1 MNGVWVRDENGALRR
16 ETIHRMGRRCR
27 NWDYRCDAVYLITL
41 VLADR
46 SRPILGR
53 LVIDEPAVLA
63 RGRASATAG
72 ATASAT
78 IDPET
83 VKAHVELSELGRLIE
98 DHWRKIGEFTPEIKP
113 LALQLMP
120 EHLHG
125 VLWVRRNMKKPL
137 GDALRGFK
145 SGATKIYRAWLG
157 KQGSPEDR
165 WTQLTA
171 GEVAPSPL
179 GDGVSLF
186 APGYVD
192 DILFDKQAFENGSAY
207 VLDNARRLAVKRL
220 FPEFFKVLRDVAVD
234 WRDSP
239 EDEERRARQSL
250 DGQGG
255 LVRLGRVSAG
265 GRFAA
270 IGNTFLLR
278 KPTLLQVQCSR
289 SDFGYRRAR
298 NAKGAL
304 ELVKDANGNKV
315 VDFTTAAFDEKLGD
329 LLAAAK
335 HGAVLVSPCVSDGE
349 KEIAARAFAAGASVV
364 TLQNKGFSPLYK
376 PGGQLFERC
385 AAGNLLM
392 LAPAAWPY
400 LPGEK
405 KITRVEALTL
415 NRIAQLICGTGSA
428 MINYRGAKIG
438 DVDAFVA
445 DAVAPLHLGAGKRSF
460 S

>member
-1 MNGVWVRDENGALRR
+1 MAEWVRDEHGALRR

-46 SRPILGR
+46 SRPLLGR
-53 LVIDEPAVLA
+53 LVIDEPKELA
-63 RGRASATAG
+63 RGRAG
-72 ATASAT
+72 ATAA
-78 IDPET
+78 DPES

-98 DHWRKIGEFTPEIKP
+98 EHWRKIGEFTPEIKP
-113 LALQLMP
+113 LVLQLMP

-145 SGATKIYRAWLG
+145 SGATKIYRAWLSG
-157 KQGSPEDR
+157 QVSPADGR
-165 WTQLTA
+165 AQPA
-171 GEVAPSPL
+171 A
-179 GDGVSLF
+179 GDGVALF

-220 FPEFFKVLRDVAVD
+220 FPEFFKVLRDVGVN
-234 WRDSP
+234 WRDAP
-239 EDEERRARQSL
+239 K
-250 DGQGG
+250 DGNAQ
-255 LVRLGRVSAG
+255 LGRASKG

-270 IGNTFLLR
+270 IGNTFLLKR
-278 KPTLLQVQCSR
+278 PTLLQVQCSR

-304 ELVKDANGNKV
+304 ELVKDAKGNKV
-315 VDFTTAAFDEKLGD
+315 VDFSTAAFDEKLGD

-376 PGGQLFERC
+376 PGGRLFERC

-405 KITRVEALTL
+405 RITRVEALTL
-415 NRIAQLICGTGSA
+415 NRIAQLICGGGAAT
-428 MINYRGAKIG
+428 INYRGAKLG
-438 DVDAFVA
+438 DVDALVA
-445 DAVAPLHLGAGKRSF
+445 DAVAPAPHGAGKDVKTRRDQ
-460 S
+460 

>member
-1 MNGVWVRDENGALRR
+1 MAEWVRDESGALRR

-53 LVIDEPAVLA
+53 LVIDEPKELA
-63 RGRASATAG
+63 RGRTSATAV
-72 ATASAT
+72 
-78 IDPET
+78 DPEA
-83 VKAHVELSELGRLIE
+83 VKAHIELSELGRLIE
-98 DHWRKIGEFTPEIKP
+98 EHWRKIGEFMPEIKP

-145 SGATKIYRAWLG
+145 SGATKIYRAWLAG
-157 KQGSPEDR
+157 QVSPEDGR
-165 WTQLTA
+165 AQQTT
-171 GEVAPSPL
+171 
-179 GDGVSLF
+179 GDGASLF

-220 FPEFFKVLRDVAVD
+220 FPEFFKVLRDVGVN
-234 WRDSP
+234 WRDAP
-239 EDEERRARQSL
+239 EDGRAQ
-250 DGQGG
+250 
-255 LVRLGRVSAG
+255 LGSASKG

-278 KPTLLQVQCSR
+278 KPVLLQVQCSR

-304 ELVKDANGNKV
+304 ELVKDAKGDKV
-315 VDFTTAAFDEKLGD
+315 VDFSTPAFDEKLGD

-376 PGGQLFERC
+376 PGGRLFEHC

-405 KITRVEALTL
+405 RITRVEALTL
-415 NRIAQLICGTGSA
+415 NRIAQLICGSGAAT
-428 MINYRGAKIG
+428 INYRGAKPG
-438 DVDAFVA
+438 DVDALVA
-445 DAVAPLHLGAGKRSF
+445 DAVAPAPHGDGRM
-460 S
+460 

>member
-1 MNGVWVRDENGALRR
+1 MNDEWVRDENGALRR

-53 LVIDEPAVLA
+53 LVIDEPKVLA
-63 RGRASATAG
+63 RGRSSATVGVTAT
-72 ATASAT
+72 TASAAV
-78 IDPET
+78 DPET
-83 VKAHVELSELGRLIE
+83 VKAHIELSELGRLIE

-113 LALQLMP
+113 LTLQLMP

-145 SGATKIYRAWLG
+145 SGATKIYRAWLAE
-157 KQGSPEDR
+157 QGLPEDGR
-165 WTQLTA
+165 VQLAT

-192 DILFDKQAFENGSAY
+192 DILFDKPAFENGSTY
-207 VLDNARRLAVKRL
+207 VLDNARRLAVKRC
-220 FPEFFKVLRDVAVD
+220 FPEFFKVLRDVAVN
-234 WRDSP
+234 WRVSP
-239 EDEERRARQSL
+239 EDGRA
-250 DGQGG
+250 
-255 LVRLGRVSAG
+255 RLGRVTTG
-265 GRFAA
+265 GRFSA
-270 IGNTFLLR
+270 IGNTFLLK

-289 SDFGYRRAR
+289 SDFGYRRIR

-304 ELVKDANGNKV
+304 ELVKDAKGKKV
-315 VDFTTAAFDEKLGD
+315 IDFTTAAFDEKLGD

-364 TLQNKGFSPLYK
+364 ALQNKGFSPLYK

-400 LPGEK
+400 MPGEK
-405 KITRVEALTL
+405 KITRIEAQTL
-415 NRIAQLICGTGSA
+415 NRIAQLICGTGA
-428 MINYRGAKIG
+428 ATINYRGAKLG

-445 DAVAPLHLGAGKRSF
+445 DAVAPIPHGAGRRQF
-460 S
+460 A

>member
-1 MNGVWVRDENGALRR
+1 MSGEWVRDENGALRR

-53 LVIDEPAVLA
+53 LVIDEPKELA
-63 RGRASATAG
+63 RGRASATPV
-72 ATASAT
+72 
-78 IDPET
+78 DPEA
-83 VKAHVELSELGRLIE
+83 VKAHIELSALGRLIE
-98 DHWRKIGEFTPEIKP
+98 EHWRKIGEFTPEIKP
-113 LALQLMP
+113 LAVQLMP

-157 KQGSPEDR
+157 GQGSPDDGRAQQTADDR
-165 WTQLTA
+165 
-171 GEVAPSPL
+171 
-179 GDGVSLF
+179 VSLF

-220 FPEFFKVLRDVAVD
+220 FPEFFKVLRDVAVN

-239 EDEERRARQSL
+239 DDGRAQL
-250 DGQGG
+250 G
-255 LVRLGRVSAG
+255 LG

-270 IGNTFLLR
+270 IGNTFLLK

-289 SDFGYRRAR
+289 SDFGYRRVR

-304 ELVKDANGNKV
+304 ELVKDAKGNKV

-415 NRIAQLICGTGSA
+415 NRIAQLICGSGAAT
-428 MINYRGAKIG
+428 INYRGAKLD
-438 DVDAFVA
+438 DVDALVA
-445 DAVAPLHLGAGKRSF
+445 DAVAPTPHGVGKEV
-460 S
+460 

>member
-1 MNGVWVRDENGALRR
+1 MAEWVRDESGALRR

-46 SRPILGR
+46 SRPVLGR
-53 LVIDEPAVLA
+53 LVIDEPKELA
-63 RGRASATAG
+63 RGRASATPV
-72 ATASAT
+72 
-78 IDPET
+78 DPET
-83 VKAHVELSELGRLIE
+83 VKAHIELSELGRLIE
-98 DHWRKIGEFTPEIKP
+98 EHWRKIGEFTPEIKP
-113 LALQLMP
+113 LAVQLMP

-125 VLWVRRNMKKPL
+125 VLWVQRNMKKPL

-145 SGATKIYRAWLG
+145 SGATKIYRAWLAG
-157 KQGSPEDR
+157 QVSPEDGR
-165 WTQLTA
+165 AQQTT
-171 GEVAPSPL
+171 
-179 GDGVSLF
+179 GDGASLF

-220 FPEFFKVLRDVAVD
+220 FPEFFKVLRDVAVN

-239 EDEERRARQSL
+239 DDGRAQ
-250 DGQGG
+250 
-255 LVRLGRVSAG
+255 LGSASKG

-278 KPTLLQVQCSR
+278 KPVLLQVQCSR
-289 SDFGYRRAR
+289 SDFGYRRVR

-304 ELVKDANGNKV
+304 ELVKDAKGDKV
-315 VDFTTAAFDEKLGD
+315 VDFSTPAFDEKLGD

-376 PGGQLFERC
+376 PGGRLFERC

-400 LPGEK
+400 LSGEK
-405 KITRVEALTL
+405 RITRIEALTL
-415 NRIAQLICGTGSA
+415 NRIAQLICGSGAAT
-428 MINYRGAKIG
+428 INYRGAKPG
-438 DVDAFVA
+438 DVDALVV
-445 DAVAPLHLGAGKRSF
+445 DAVASAPHGDRRM
-460 S
+460 

>member
-1 MNGVWVRDENGALRR
+1 MTIVWVRDENGALRR

-41 VLADR
+41 ALADR

-53 LVIDEPAVLA
+53 LVIDEPEMLA
-63 RGRASATAG
+63 RGLAGATAG
-72 ATASAT
+72 ATETTTSAA

-83 VKAHVELSELGRLIE
+83 VRAHIELSELGRLIE
-98 DHWRKIGEFTPEIKP
+98 DHWRRIGEFTPEIKP

-157 KQGSPEDR
+157 EQSSPEDGR
-165 WTQLTA
+165 AQLAA
-171 GEVAPSPL
+171 GEVAPSPP

-192 DILFDKQAFENGSAY
+192 DILFDKQAFENASAY

-220 FPEFFKVLRDVAVD
+220 FPEFFKVLRDVAVN

-239 EDEERRARQSL
+239 EDGRA
-250 DGQGG
+250 
-255 LVRLGRVSAG
+255 RLGRVSTG

-270 IGNTFLLR
+270 IGNTFLLK

-289 SDFGYRRAR
+289 SDFGYRRVC
-298 NAKGAL
+298 NAKGAFVL
-304 ELVKDANGNKV
+304 AKDAKGNKI
-315 VDFTTAAFDEKLGD
+315 VDFATTAFDEKLCD

-376 PGGQLFERC
+376 PGGRLFECC

-415 NRIAQLICGTGSA
+415 NRIAQLICGTGA
-428 MINYRGAKIG
+428 ATINYRGAKLN

-445 DAVAPLHLGAGKRSF
+445 DAVAPRSHGA
-460 S
+460 

>member
-1 MNGVWVRDENGALRR
+1 MSGEWVRDENGALRR

-53 LVIDEPAVLA
+53 LVIDEPKELA
-63 RGRASATAG
+63 RGWASATTAG
-72 ATASAT
+72 AA
-78 IDPET
+78 IDPEA
-83 VKAHVELSELGRLIE
+83 VKAHIELSALGRLIE
-98 DHWRKIGEFTPEIKP
+98 EHWRRIGEFTPEIKP
-113 LALQLMP
+113 LAVQLMP

-145 SGATKIYRAWLG
+145 SGATKIYRAWLSG
-157 KQGSPEDR
+157 QGSPDDGRAQQTSPEDGR
-165 WTQLTA
+165 AQQTA
-171 GEVAPSPL
+171 
-179 GDGVSLF
+179 DDRVSLF

-220 FPEFFKVLRDVAVD
+220 FPEFFKVLRDVAVN

-239 EDEERRARQSL
+239 EDGRAQQPAGGN
-250 DGQGG
+250 DGRAQPG
-255 LVRLGRVSAG
+255 LG

-270 IGNTFLLR
+270 ISNTFLLK

-289 SDFGYRRAR
+289 SDFGYRRLR

-304 ELVKDANGNKV
+304 ELVKDAKGNKI
-315 VDFTTAAFDEKLGD
+315 VDFATAAFDEKLGD

-385 AAGNLLM
+385 EAGNLLM

-415 NRIAQLICGTGSA
+415 NRIAQLICGSGAAT
-428 MINYRGAKIG
+428 INYRGAKLD
-438 DVDAFVA
+438 DVDALVA
-445 DAVAPLHLGAGKRSF
+445 DAVAPTPHGVGKEV
-460 S
+460 

>member
-1 MNGVWVRDENGALRR
+1 MSGKWVRDENGALRR

-53 LVIDEPAVLA
+53 LVIDEPKGLA
-63 RGRASATAG
+63 RGRASATPVA
-72 ATASAT
+72 
-78 IDPET
+78 PEA
-83 VKAHVELSELGRLIE
+83 VKAHIELSELGRRIE
-98 DHWRKIGEFTPEIKP
+98 EHWRKIGEFTPEIKP
-113 LALQLMP
+113 LAVQLMP

-145 SGATKIYRAWLG
+145 SGATKIYRAWLSG
-157 KQGSPEDR
+157 QTSPDDGRAQQTADDR
-165 WTQLTA
+165 
-171 GEVAPSPL
+171 
-179 GDGVSLF
+179 VSLF

-192 DILFDKQAFENGSAY
+192 DILFDKQAFENGSTY

-220 FPEFFKVLRDVAVD
+220 FPELFKVLRDVAVN

-239 EDEERRARQSL
+239 DDGRAQQPAGGN
-250 DGQGG
+250 DGRAQLG
-255 LVRLGRVSAG
+255 LG

-270 IGNTFLLR
+270 LGNTFLLK

-289 SDFGYRRAR
+289 SDFGYRRVR

-304 ELVKDANGNKV
+304 ELVKDAKGNKI
-315 VDFTTAAFDEKLGD
+315 VDFATAAFDEKLGD

-376 PGGQLFERC
+376 PGGRFFERC

-415 NRIAQLICGTGSA
+415 NRIAQLICGSGAAT
-428 MINYRGAKIG
+428 INYRGAKLD
-438 DVDAFVA
+438 DVDALVA
-445 DAVAPLHLGAGKRSF
+445 DAVAPTPHGVGKEV
-460 S
+460 

>member
-1 MNGVWVRDENGALRR
+1 MAEWVRDESGALRR

-46 SRPILGR
+46 SRPVLGR
-53 LVIDEPAVLA
+53 LVIDEPKELA
-63 RGRASATAG
+63 RGRASATPV
-72 ATASAT
+72 
-78 IDPET
+78 DPET
-83 VKAHVELSELGRLIE
+83 VKAHIELSELGRLIE
-98 DHWRKIGEFTPEIKP
+98 EHWRKIGEFTPEIKP
-113 LALQLMP
+113 LAVQLMP

-125 VLWVRRNMKKPL
+125 VLWVQRNMKKPL

-145 SGATKIYRAWLG
+145 SGATKIYRAWLAG
-157 KQGSPEDR
+157 QVSPEDGR
-165 WTQLTA
+165 AQQTT
-171 GEVAPSPL
+171 
-179 GDGVSLF
+179 GDGASLF

-220 FPEFFKVLRDVAVD
+220 FPEFFKVLRDVAVN

-239 EDEERRARQSL
+239 DDGRAQ
-250 DGQGG
+250 
-255 LVRLGRVSAG
+255 LGSASKG

-270 IGNTFLLR
+270 IGNTFLLK

-304 ELVKDANGNKV
+304 ELVKDAKGDKV
-315 VDFTTAAFDEKLGD
+315 VDFSTPAFDEKLGD
-329 LLAAAK
+329 LLAVAK

-376 PGGQLFERC
+376 PGGRLFERC

-405 KITRVEALTL
+405 RITRIEALTL
-415 NRIAQLICGTGSA
+415 NRIAQLICGSGAAT
-428 MINYRGAKIG
+428 INYRGAKPG
-438 DVDAFVA
+438 DVDALVV
-445 DAVAPLHLGAGKRSF
+445 DAVASAPHGDRRM
-460 S
+460 

>member
-1 MNGVWVRDENGALRR
+1 MSGEWVRDVNGALRR

-46 SRPILGR
+46 SWPILGR
-53 LVIDEPAVLA
+53 LVIDEPKDLV
-63 RGRASATAG
+63 RGRVSATAV
-72 ATASAT
+72 
-78 IDPET
+78 DPEA

-98 DHWRKIGEFTPEIKP
+98 EHWRKIGEFTPEIKP

-145 SGATKIYRAWLG
+145 SGATKIYRAWLNG
-157 KQGSPEDR
+157 RTSPEDGR
-165 WTQLTA
+165 TQQSVGGHDGRAQQRVLPVA
-171 GEVAPSPL
+171 GEVAPSPR
-179 GDGVSLF
+179 GDGVALF

-192 DILFDKQAFENGSAY
+192 DILFDKPAFENGSAY

-220 FPEFFKVLRDVAVD
+220 FPEFFKVLRDVFVN
-234 WRDSP
+234 WRDSS
-239 EDEERRARQSL
+239 EDGRAQ
-250 DGQGG
+250 
-255 LVRLGRVSAG
+255 LGMG

-270 IGNTFLLR
+270 IGNTFLLK

-289 SDFGYRRAR
+289 SDFGYRRVR

-304 ELVKDANGNKV
+304 ELVKDAKGNKV
-315 VDFTTAAFDEKLGD
+315 VDFATAAFEEKLGD
-329 LLAAAK
+329 LLASAK

-364 TLQNKGFSPLYK
+364 TIQNKGFSPLYK

-415 NRIAQLICGTGSA
+415 NRIAQLICGTGA
-428 MINYRGAKIG
+428 ATINYRGAKLD
-438 DVDAFVA
+438 DVDALVA
-445 DAVAPLHLGAGKRSF
+445 DAIAPTPHSIGRSF
-460 S
+460 R

>member
-1 MNGVWVRDENGALRR
+1 MAEWVRDEGGALRR

-53 LVIDEPAVLA
+53 LVIDEPKELA
-63 RGRASATAG
+63 RGRASATAV
-72 ATASAT
+72 
-78 IDPET
+78 DPEA
-83 VKAHVELSELGRLIE
+83 VKAHIELSELGRLIE
-98 DHWRKIGEFTPEIKP
+98 EHWRKIGEFTPEIKP
-113 LALQLMP
+113 LAVQLMP

-145 SGATKIYRAWLG
+145 SGATKIYRAWLAG
-157 KQGSPEDR
+157 QGSPEDGR
-165 WTQLTA
+165 AQRT
-171 GEVAPSPL
+171 SPEDGRAQQAT
-179 GDGVSLF
+179 GDGGSLF

-220 FPEFFKVLRDVAVD
+220 FPEFFKVLRDVGVN
-234 WRDSP
+234 WRDAP
-239 EDEERRARQSL
+239 ED
-250 DGQGG
+250 
-255 LVRLGRVSAG
+255 GRVQLGSASTG

-270 IGNTFLLR
+270 IGNTFLLK

-304 ELVKDANGNKV
+304 ELVKDAKGDKV
-315 VDFTTAAFDEKLGD
+315 VDFSTPAFDEKLGD

-364 TLQNKGFSPLYK
+364 TLQNKGFSSLYK
-376 PGGQLFERC
+376 PGGRLFERC

-405 KITRVEALTL
+405 RITRVEALTL
-415 NRIAQLICGTGSA
+415 NRIAQLICGSGAAT
-428 MINYRGAKIG
+428 INYRGAKMG
-438 DVDAFVA
+438 DVDALVA
-445 DAVAPLHLGAGKRSF
+445 DAVAPALRGDGRM
-460 S
+460 

>member
-53 LVIDEPAVLA
+53 LVIDEPKGLA
-63 RGRASATAG
+63 RGRASATPV
-72 ATASAT
+72 
-78 IDPET
+78 DPET
-83 VKAHVELSELGRLIE
+83 VKAHIELSELGRLIE
-98 DHWRKIGEFTPEIKP
+98 EHWRKIGEFTPEIKP

-145 SGATKIYRAWLG
+145 SGATKIYRAWLAG
-157 KQGSPEDR
+157 QASPEDGR
-165 WTQLTA
+165 AQRT
-171 GEVAPSPL
+171 SPEDGRAQQAA
-179 GDGVSLF
+179 GDGASLF

-234 WRDSP
+234 WRDLP
-239 EDEERRARQSL
+239 EDEDRRARQSL

-255 LVRLGRVSAG
+255 RARLGRVSAG

-270 IGNTFLLR
+270 IGNTFLLK

-304 ELVKDANGNKV
+304 QLVKDAKGNKV
-315 VDFTTAAFDEKLGD
+315 VDFTTAAFDEKLCD

-428 MINYRGAKIG
+428 MINYRGAKMG

-445 DAVAPLHLGAGKRSF
+445 DAVAPTPHGAGRRSF
-460 S
+460 A

>member
-1 MNGVWVRDENGALRR
+1 MSGEWVRDENGALRR

-53 LVIDEPAVLA
+53 LVIDEPKELA
-63 RGRASATAG
+63 RGRTSATAV
-72 ATASAT
+72 
-78 IDPET
+78 DPEA
-83 VKAHVELSELGRLIE
+83 VKAHIELSELGRLIE
-98 DHWRKIGEFTPEIKP
+98 EHWRKIGEFTPEIKP
-113 LALQLMP
+113 LAVQLMP

-145 SGATKIYRAWLG
+145 SGATKIYRAWLSG
-157 KQGSPEDR
+157 QGSPENGR
-165 WTQLTA
+165 AQQRALRA
-171 GEVAPSPL
+171 VGEVAPSPR

-220 FPEFFKVLRDVAVD
+220 FPEFFKVLRDVAVN

-239 EDEERRARQSL
+239 DDGRAQQPVGGN
-250 DGQGG
+250 DGRAQLG
-255 LVRLGRVSAG
+255 LG
-265 GRFAA
+265 GRFVA
-270 IGNTFLLR
+270 IGNTFLLK

-289 SDFGYRRAR
+289 SDFGYRRVR

-304 ELVKDANGNKV
+304 ELVKDAKGDKI
-315 VDFTTAAFDEKLGD
+315 VDFATAAFDEKLGD

-415 NRIAQLICGTGSA
+415 NRIAQLICGSGAAT
-428 MINYRGAKIG
+428 INYRGAKLD
-438 DVDAFVA
+438 DVDALVT
-445 DAVAPLHLGAGKRSF
+445 DAVAPTPHGVGKEV
-460 S
+460 

>member
-1 MNGVWVRDENGALRR
+1 MAEWVRDESGALRR

-53 LVIDEPAVLA
+53 LVIDEPKELA
-63 RGRASATAG
+63 RGRASATPV
-72 ATASAT
+72 
-78 IDPET
+78 DPEA
-83 VKAHVELSELGRLIE
+83 VEAHIELSELGRRIE
-98 DHWRKIGEFTPEIKP
+98 EHWRKIGEFTPEIKP
-113 LALQLMP
+113 LAVQLMP

-145 SGATKIYRAWLG
+145 SGATKIYRAWLAG
-157 KQGSPEDR
+157 QVSPEDGR
-165 WTQLTA
+165 AQRT
-171 GEVAPSPL
+171 SPEDGRAQRTSPEDGRAQQAA
-179 GDGVSLF
+179 GDGASLF

-192 DILFDKQAFENGSAY
+192 DVLFDKQAFENGSAY

-220 FPEFFKVLRDVAVD
+220 FPEFFKVLRDVGVN
-234 WRDSP
+234 WRDAP
-239 EDEERRARQSL
+239 EDGRAQ
-250 DGQGG
+250 
-255 LVRLGRVSAG
+255 LGSASKG

-278 KPTLLQVQCSR
+278 KPMLLQVQCSR
-289 SDFGYRRAR
+289 SDFGYRRVR

-304 ELVKDANGNKV
+304 ELVKDAKGNRV
-315 VDFTTAAFDEKLGD
+315 VDFSTPAFDEKLGD

-376 PGGQLFERC
+376 PGGRLFERC

-405 KITRVEALTL
+405 RITRVEALTL

-428 MINYRGAKIG
+428 TINYRGAKPG

-445 DAVAPLHLGAGKRSF
+445 DAVAPMSHGTERRLFA
-460 S
+460 

>member
-1 MNGVWVRDENGALRR
+1 MAEWVRDESGALRR

-46 SRPILGR
+46 SRPVLGR
-53 LVIDEPAVLA
+53 LVIDEPKELA
-63 RGRASATAG
+63 RGRASATAV
-72 ATASAT
+72 
-78 IDPET
+78 DPEA
-83 VKAHVELSELGRLIE
+83 VKAHIELSELGRLIE
-98 DHWRKIGEFTPEIKP
+98 EHWRKIGEFTPEIKP

-145 SGATKIYRAWLG
+145 SGATKIYRAWLSG
-157 KQGSPEDR
+157 QGSPEDGR
-165 WTQLTA
+165 AQQRALRA
-171 GEVAPSPL
+171 ACEVAPSPR
-179 GDGVSLF
+179 GDGVALF

-220 FPEFFKVLRDVAVD
+220 FPEFFKVLRDVAVN
-234 WRDSP
+234 WRTSP
-239 EDEERRARQSL
+239 EDGRAQQSVGGQ
-250 DGQGG
+250 DG
-255 LVRLGRVSAG
+255 RAPLGTG

-270 IGNTFLLR
+270 IGNTFLLK

-289 SDFGYRRAR
+289 SDFGYRRVR

-304 ELVKDANGNKV
+304 ELVKDAKGSKI
-315 VDFTTAAFDEKLGD
+315 VDFATAAFEEKLGD

-400 LPGEK
+400 MPGEK
-405 KITRVEALTL
+405 KITRVEALAL
-415 NRIAQLICGTGSA
+415 NRIAQLICGTGA
-428 MINYRGAKIG
+428 ATINYRGAKLG
-438 DVDAFVA
+438 DVDALVS
-445 DAVAPLHLGAGKRSF
+445 DAVAPTSHGAGRRPLY
-460 S
+460 